1 MKERWQTLTHSIFLL
16 VSLSSLTSSVIF
28 SIINNVFILLLFEK
42 KQETSLFVG
51 HLNIWYKD
59 PKEAFK
65 ALFSLLGSKKTYLTV
80 HKVAS
85 EIAEEKKKTATENK
99 WIHSL
104 HSKMGVLP
112 YLSKPLPKCANT
124 ELISSEATWGAELE
138 LIIF

>member
-1 MKERWQTLTHSIFLL
+1 MKERWQTLTHNIFLL

-42 KQETSLFVG
+42 KARNKSLCWAPEYLIKRSLGGIQSLV
-51 HLNIWYKD
+51 LIIWI
-59 PKEAFK
+59 
-65 ALFSLLGSKKTYLTV
+65 KKPYLTV
-80 HKVAS
+80 HKVVS
-85 EIAEEKKKTATENK
+85 EIAGENKKTATENK

-104 HSKMGVLP
+104 HSEMGVLP

-124 ELISSEATWGAELE
+124 ELISSEATRGAELE